1 MRDRI
6 VLLDETGKEQEFEL
20 IATFGLEES
29 DYAVLFPLDGI
40 SEDYLILRMEYD
52 ENDEMFLVGI
62 DDEELNDAIEAYES
76 IMKQKLQ

>member
-1 MRDRI
+1 VRDRI

-29 DYAVLFPLDGI
+29 DYAVLFPLDDI
-40 SEDYLILRMEYD
+40 SEDYLILRMEYN
-52 ENDEMFLVGI
+52 ENDEMFLAGI

-76 IMKQKLQ
+76 IMKRKLQ

>member
-29 DYAVLFPLDGI
+29 DYAVLFPLDDI
-40 SEDYLILRMEYD
+40 SEDYLILRM
-52 ENDEMFLVGI
+52 FLAGI

-76 IMKQKLQ
+76 IMKRKLQ

>member
-29 DYAVLFPLDGI
+29 DYAVLFPLDDI

-52 ENDEMFLVGI
+52 ENDEMFLSGI

-76 IMKQKLQ
+76 IMKRKLQ

>member
-29 DYAVLFPLDGI
+29 DYAVLFPLDDI
-40 SEDYLILRMEYD
+40 SEDYLILRMEYN
-52 ENDEMFLVGI
+52 ENDEMFLAGI

-76 IMKQKLQ
+76 IMKRKLQ

>member
-29 DYAVLFPLDGI
+29 DYAVLFPLDDI
-40 SEDYLILRMEYD
+40 SEDYLILRMEYN
-52 ENDEMFLVGI
+52 ENDEMFLAGI

-76 IMKQKLQ
+76 IMKGKLQ